1 MFFFPLTEAVTCAVI
16 HMTEAFLRPLVH
28 VCLFWTTPDRNGII
42 YGGVIVLDLARG
54 AIRSSPS
61 VTLKHDAFHLDW

>member
-1 MFFFPLTEAVTCAVI
+1 MCCDTYDRGIPP
-16 HMTEAFLRPLVH
+16 AFGAS
-28 VCLFWTTPDRNGII
+28 PDKNGII

-54 AIRSSPS
+54 AIKSSPS